1 MLGFAVGTALYND
14 KEVLVGMFAFI
25 SFYLIDVDSVA
36 IMGLIVDSARIWV
49 GSCFSIFGH
58 SWGHLECILWRFL
71 GHSFFVFFAKYFHNF
86 IIHSEIIISA
96 QLSFQNNYPV

>member
-49 GSCFSIFGH
+49 GSCFSIFGI
-58 SWGHLECILWRFL
+58 GYCPLR
-71 GHSFFVFFAKYFHNF
+71 
-86 IIHSEIIISA
+86 IHSRAACNTLSLLYSETISFRTDGVA
-96 QLSFQNNYPV
+96 FFKT